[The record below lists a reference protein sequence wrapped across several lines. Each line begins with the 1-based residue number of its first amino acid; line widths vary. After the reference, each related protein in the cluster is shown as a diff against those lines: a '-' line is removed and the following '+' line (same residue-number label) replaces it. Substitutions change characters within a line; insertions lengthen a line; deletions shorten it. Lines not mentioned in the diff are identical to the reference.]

1 MYRLFLKSRIFHSI
15 YFFFQVICDREAE
28 LEKLGWRFD
37 GRLAF
42 LDLLLDM
49 AHSGQMERNDI
60 QAEV

>member
-1 MYRLFLKSRIFHSI
+1 M
-15 YFFFQVICDREAE
+15 ICDREAE

-37 GRLAF
+37 RRLAF

-60 QAEV
+60 QAEVRCYGCKKLRR